1 MMKTELLQKQ
11 FQQIGLTESLSK
23 NQEIRFFDR
32 SLNIV
37 CDVCPSEELS
47 VESIINQARSFLEAP
62 APSVNDP
69 LRFII
74 HLPFELV
81 QNTTV
86 EESLLKLSDLF
97 SGKMLSHLMIHSP
110 SPPQDWGRVREMIK
124 HLREKSE
131 NPRSY
136 HVECI
141 APFSSFDEKEMEE
154 LFNLG
159 MRIRYAAGWLG
170 ESPSSALSQIQ
181 KNVLGQLSQM
191 GFSCPIEWYVHGE
204 NISKVE
210 LLLPDLLYE
219 NYSSGFSLP
228 LVSEN
233 PFYRFDPGFPALP
246 DASDY
251 ADLLVR
257 CYHKYHCYDSVI
269 EPLAGLAMQT
279 RVGAWHKE
287 LNQPRTIR
295 LNIDRAG
302 NVGFFLQSPSLA
314 KNWITTETLA
324 TSSLKELKKN
334 FVEMVTAGLK
344 RKSSP
349 ECRECSWEM
358 LCGGL
363 DETNATQCGN
373 FQKETLCLYR
383 KLFIR
388 HFVSMRAAHLRI
400 ERKDC
405 EQEVL
410 SSQS

>member
-23 NQEIRFFDR
+23 KQEIRFFDR

-37 CDVCPSEELS
+37 CDVRPSEELS
-47 VESIINQARSFLEAP
+47 AESIINQAKSFLEVP
-62 APSVNDP
+62 PPSVNDP

-86 EESLLKLSDLF
+86 AESLLKLSNLF
-97 SGKMLSHLMIHSP
+97 SGKQFSHLMIHSP
-110 SPPQDWGRVREMIK
+110 SSPRNWGKVREMIK
-124 HLREKSE
+124 YLREKSE
-131 NPRSY
+131 NPRSC
-136 HVECI
+136 HIECI

-181 KNVLGQLSQM
+181 RNVLGQLSQM
-191 GFSCPIEWYVHGE
+191 GFRCPIEWYVHGE

-233 PFYRFDPGFPALP
+233 PFYRFETGFPTLP

-251 ADLLVR
+251 AELLVR
-257 CYHKYHCYDSVI
+257 CYQKYHCYDSVI
-269 EPLAGLAMQT
+269 APLAELAMQT

-287 LNQPRTIR
+287 LNLPRTIR

-302 NVGFFLQSPSLA
+302 NVGYFLQSPSLA
-314 KNWITTETLA
+314 KNWTTTETLA
-324 TSSLKELKKN
+324 TSSLKELKN
-334 FVEMVTAGLK
+334 NLVEMVTAMLK
-344 RKSSP
+344 RKSHP

-363 DETNATQCGN
+363 DETNATECGN

-383 KLFIR
+383 KLFIK

>member
-1 MMKTELLQKQ
+1 MKTELLRKQ
-11 FQQIGLTESLSK
+11 FQQLGLTESLSK
-23 NQEIRFFDR
+23 KQEIRFFDR
-32 SLNIV
+32 SLDIV

-47 VESIINQARSFLEAP
+47 AESIINRAKSFLETP
-62 APSVNDP
+62 PPSVNDP
-69 LRFII
+69 LRFVI

-81 QNTTV
+81 QKATV
-86 EESLLKLSDLF
+86 AESLLKLSNLF
-97 SGKMLSHLMIHSP
+97 SGKQFSHLMIHSP
-110 SPPQDWGRVREMIK
+110 SSPQNWGKVREMIK
-124 HLREKSE
+124 YLREKSE
-131 NPRSY
+131 NPRSC
-136 HVECI
+136 HIECI

-170 ESPSSALSQIQ
+170 ESPSSALPQVQ
-181 KNVLGQLSQM
+181 RNVLGQLSQM
-191 GFSCPIEWYVHGE
+191 GFRCPIEWYVHGK

-233 PFYRFDPGFPALP
+233 PFYRFEAGFPTLP

-251 ADLLVR
+251 AELLVR
-257 CYHKYHCYDSVI
+257 CYQKYRCHDSVI

-295 LNIDRAG
+295 LNIDEAG
-302 NVGFFLQSPSLA
+302 NVGYFLQTPSLA
-314 KNWITTETLA
+314 KKWTTTETLA
-324 TSSLKELKKN
+324 TSSLEELKN
-334 FVEMVTAGLK
+334 NLIEMVIAGLK
-344 RKSSP
+344 GKSNP

-373 FQKETLCLYR
+373 SQKEALCLYR

-410 SSQS
+410 SS